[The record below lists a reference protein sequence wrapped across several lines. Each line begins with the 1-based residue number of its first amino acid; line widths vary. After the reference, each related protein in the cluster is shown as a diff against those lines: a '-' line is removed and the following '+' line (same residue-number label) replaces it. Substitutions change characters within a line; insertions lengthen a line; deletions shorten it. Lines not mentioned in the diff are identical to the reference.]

1 VPGASHLAA
10 IGGLR
15 GGGGLGHALVHLF
28 IWHLIWR
35 AGLGIWRVP
44 TVGPFLI
51 VAIGL
56 AIVAVIALR
65 AQRGPQW
72 WNHRGGSARQSSNR
86 SPRDW

>member
-1 VPGASHLAA
+1 V
-10 IGGLR
+10 
-15 GGGGLGHALVHLF
+15 LVHLF

-56 AIVAVIALR
+56 LIVAAIALR
-65 AQRGPQW
+65 AQRGPGW
-72 WNHRGGSARQSSNR
+72 WNRRGGSAGARGNSG
-86 SPRDW
+86 PRNW